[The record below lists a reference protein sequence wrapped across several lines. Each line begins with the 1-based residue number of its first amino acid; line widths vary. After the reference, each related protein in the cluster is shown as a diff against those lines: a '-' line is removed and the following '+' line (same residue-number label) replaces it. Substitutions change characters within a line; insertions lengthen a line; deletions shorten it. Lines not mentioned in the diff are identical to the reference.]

1 MHALTLLL
9 RLLAATIGA
18 ALVMAA
24 WSEFVFFNE
33 GPAETLRAAIAGDG
47 AALGALA
54 ELFLLYAI
62 PATLLIGLMA
72 RFGTRGS
79 ARVLLLGAL
88 TGTAIEGAMVP
99 AVYEA
104 VPFSYL
110 WTSVAWHGPVTVG
123 LGLFL
128 LPRLMARSTW
138 PRRALSLAALGA
150 GWGVWTT
157 WAWADPGFAPLSAGA
172 FAGYAAATT
181 GVMALGYGVL
191 ALARWPGPPLPR
203 WASYALMCPSLVLFV
218 VQGLTHPL
226 GGLGLAVLLGL
237 LVLAL
242 ARLGRAEATPPAN
255 ALRNWAALPLL
266 PLAAAMTYATVL
278 TTGPP
283 LGAEDLIFLSF
294 AILHGGVDRRCHPG
308 PARVSCAPSHR

>member
-1 MHALTLLL
+1 
-9 RLLAATIGA
+9 
-18 ALVMAA
+18 
-24 WSEFVFFNE
+24 
-33 GPAETLRAAIAGDG
+33 
-47 AALGALA
+47 
-54 ELFLLYAI
+54 
-62 PATLLIGLMA
+62 
-72 RFGTRGS
+72 
-79 ARVLLLGAL
+79 
-88 TGTAIEGAMVP
+88 MVP

-128 LPRLMARSTW
+128 LPRLMERGTW

-181 GVMALGYGVL
+181 CVMALGYGLL
-191 ALARWPGPPLPR
+191 ALARWPAPHLPR

-294 AILHGGVDRRCHPG
+294 TILLGVWIVGIIRGLRALNMCAFAPLTRTPGAFNLPKSDIYRRYTADIPVLSAPFWQKTRPGKALTFPGLGLSLGRISLLRSPLRSRRRSNPAARLWARRRPCWRSPRHP
-308 PARVSCAPSHR
+308 